1 MIVRLGEIRGLAV
14 RILFVILCNYLIKK
28 HNNMAIE
35 KLPFPQGGKVQK
47 DAAFEFGKGE
57 DIIPKG
63 FIPNGIL
70 RTSFSKDKIESDIKA
85 QRYLYI

>member
-14 RILFVILCNYLIKK
+14 RILFVILCNCLIKK

-57 DIIPKG
+57 DIIP
-63 FIPNGIL
+63 NGIL

>member
-1 MIVRLGEIRGLAV
+1 
-14 RILFVILCNYLIKK
+14 
-28 HNNMAIE
+28 MAIE

-70 RTSFSKDKIESDIKA
+70 RTSFSKDKIESDCD
-85 QRYLYI
+85 

>member
-1 MIVRLGEIRGLAV
+1 
-14 RILFVILCNYLIKK
+14 
-28 HNNMAIE
+28 MAIE

-57 DIIPKG
+57 DIIP
-63 FIPNGIL
+63 NGIL

-85 QRYLYI
+85 QRYLYIETIAMEADSPFAINIPNQNI

>member
-1 MIVRLGEIRGLAV
+1 
-14 RILFVILCNYLIKK
+14 
-28 HNNMAIE
+28 MAIE
-35 KLPFPQGGKVQK
+35 KLPFPQGGEVQK

-70 RTSFSKDKIESDIKA
+70 RTYFNKDKIESNLNV
-85 QRYLYI
+85 QGYLYIETIAMEADSPFAINIPNQNI